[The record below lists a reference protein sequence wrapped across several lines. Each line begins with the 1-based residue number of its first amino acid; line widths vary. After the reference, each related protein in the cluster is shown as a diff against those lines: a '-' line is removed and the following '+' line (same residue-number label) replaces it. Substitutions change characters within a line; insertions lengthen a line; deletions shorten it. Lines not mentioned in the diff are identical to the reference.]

1 MKQKVL
7 KCFSLAVNQ
16 LLLLLAME
24 AFLKTG
30 KLGTG
35 KKGEQKSS
43 ASGPGGP
50 ASSSG
55 GSRRPAAPVPWVEKY
70 RPKTVD
76 DVAHQDEVGN
86 GFTCVE
92 YH

>member
-1 MKQKVL
+1 MTQKVL
-7 KCFSLAVNQ
+7 KCFSLAVNP
-16 LLLLLAME
+16 LLLFLAME

-30 KLGTG
+30 KLGAG
-35 KKGEQKSS
+35 KKGVSS

-50 ASSSG
+50 AASSG
-55 GSRRPAAPVPWVEKY
+55 GSRRSAAPVPWVEKY

-86 GFTCVE
+86 GFTCIE